1 MAETQIKPK
10 FDAFFRLKFVNTNN
24 KRVLV
29 YCRNELDLADLGELF
44 LERKC
49 NLMKNQTFDDDL
61 NDQLVCSRKFIEDER
76 IDLVIVLGP
85 IQPEHFAYYDKNCD
99 LIAMASRESL
109 LCYFNEHYERTVYY
123 ESIDDI
129 RQTAY

>member
-1 MAETQIKPK
+1 MVQTKTSK
-10 FDAFFRLKFVNTNN
+10 FDSFTRLRYVNTNN

-29 YCRNELDLADLGELF
+29 YCRNELDLTDLKELF

-49 NLMKNQTFDDDL
+49 NLMESQTFDDDL
-61 NDQLVCSRKFIEDER
+61 NDQLVCSTKFIADER

-85 IQPEHFAYYDKNCD
+85 IRPEHFAYYDQHFD
-99 LIAMASRESL
+99 LIALASRESL

-123 ESIDDI
+123 ENIDDI
-129 RQTAY
+129 RQTA